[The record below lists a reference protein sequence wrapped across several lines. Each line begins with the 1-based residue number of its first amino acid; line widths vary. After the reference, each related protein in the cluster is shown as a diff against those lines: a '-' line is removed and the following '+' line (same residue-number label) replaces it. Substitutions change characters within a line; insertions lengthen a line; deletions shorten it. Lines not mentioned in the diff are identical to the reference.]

1 MDSFADPYTRRGDDI
16 SIEQVREDIA
26 ALEEQHRKVG
36 IPLSGRII
44 HVCHYLPIT
53 ATLVANQAAN
63 VLGVLSPPAT
73 PPSRPADAPPSVP
86 FSPSSS
92 SGSEF
97 SAAEQ
102 ANGEAASSVWSLAP
116 RHGHA
121 AMISGIRSL
130 SHSHEQLIVGW
141 TGDILSSPTD
151 TIPSDGISQK
161 ERGEFE
167 AALKDYHPKE
177 SDPDDERDRK
187 TKYVPVWLDDKVA
200 HGHYDGYCKQST
212 CLHFLFSLGLF
223 VEFVFL

>member
-26 ALEEQHRKVG
+26 TLEEQHRKLG

-53 ATLVANQAAN
+53 ATLVANQAAG

-73 PPSRPADAPPSVP
+73 PPSRPADAPA
-86 FSPSSS
+86 FSSSSS

-102 ANGEAASSVWSLAP
+102 VNGETAASAWSLAP

-130 SHSHEQLIVGW
+130 AHSHEQLIVGW
-141 TGDILSSPTD
+141 TGDILSSPTE
-151 TIPSDGISQK
+151 TIPSDGISHK
-161 ERGEFE
+161 EREEFE

-212 CLHFLFSLGLF
+212 CSHFPLISFLL